1 MSLIRRL
8 KTSAVGQQVRRV
20 RNLVLDPLY
29 WRRSRD
35 EFRRLAADAAD
46 AEGAI
51 ELTWTFHGAG
61 FYRNLKPNQDRGEL
75 TALTKAVADLKPRAI
90 VEIGTRDGGTLLVWS
105 RCSPLLARLV
115 SIDLPGG
122 IHGGGYPT
130 QRERFYRLFAEGRP
144 GLSFHLLRQ
153 DSQTEAA
160 REAVISALDGQPI
173 DFLFIDG
180 DHRCAG
186 VSRDYA
192 LYAPLV
198 RPGGLIAF
206 HDIRPNASDSSI
218 EVWRLWDEIRASGAV
233 TREIIHEPYGGR
245 YGIGVVEKR
254 EA

>member
-8 KTSAVGQQVRRV
+8 KTSPIGQQVRHARK
-20 RNLVLDPLY
+20 LALDPLY
-29 WRRSRD
+29 WRRSRG
-35 EFRRLAADAAD
+35 EFRRLAADAEG

-51 ELTWTFHGAG
+51 QLLWTYRGAG

-75 TALTKAVADLKPRAI
+75 TALAEAVTALRPRVI

-105 RCSPLLARLV
+105 RCSPGLAHLV

-122 IHGGGYPT
+122 IHGGGYPP
-130 QRERFYRLFAEGRP
+130 QRERFYRLFAEGQH
-144 GLSFHLLRQ
+144 GLSLHLLRQ
-153 DSQTEAA
+153 DSQTEAS
-160 REAVISALDGQPI
+160 RDAVLAALGGQPV

-180 DHRCAG
+180 DHRYPG

-206 HDIRPNASDSSI
+206 HDIRPNRFDPSI
-218 EVWRLWDEIRASGAV
+218 EVWRLWDAIKASGAPA
-233 TREIIHEPYGGR
+233 REFIHEPYGGR
-245 YGIGVVEKR
+245 YGIGVVEWMG
-254 EA
+254 